1 MERYFKRKKR
11 TVLFRLIAVLV
22 GAIFCSTLFRAIVT
36 PDEVVSLQFLTV
48 ELVLTVIIVILLIA
62 AETIFP
68 PDFEY
73 SIKRVGK
80 YIVFVFDDTDIVKLD
95 TIFNIASKTPRYLV
109 ITDNIAKIEI
119 PYDGEVEEYLQEIRN
134 Q

>member
-11 TVLFRLIAVLV
+11 VVLFILIAVLLV
-22 GAIFCSTLFRAIVT
+22 AIFCSTLFRAIVT
-36 PDEVVSLQFLTV
+36 PDEVVLLRFLIV
-48 ELVLTVIIVILLIA
+48 ELVLTVISIILMIA
-62 AETIFP
+62 AVTIFP

-80 YIVFVFDDTDIVKLD
+80 YIVFVFDDTDIIKLD
-95 TIFNIASKTPRYLV
+95 AIFSIVSKTPRYLV
-109 ITDNIAKIEI
+109 ITENIEKIEI